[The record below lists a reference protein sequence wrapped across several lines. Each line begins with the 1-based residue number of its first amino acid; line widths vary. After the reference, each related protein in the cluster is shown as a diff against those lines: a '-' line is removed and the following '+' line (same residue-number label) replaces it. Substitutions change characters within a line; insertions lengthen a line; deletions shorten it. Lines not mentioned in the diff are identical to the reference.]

1 MFPPRFDVAVLPAMR
16 EMVALPSTNLI
27 PSSIS
32 EKKPPR
38 PVSDVGYG
46 AGSGRRIHHSD
57 RTDTRNDVA
66 STVTARAAP
75 TSWMRNPASAGPT
88 ICATDPVTCSLLLP
102 STRSEREMITGRY
115 D

>member
-1 MFPPRFDVAVLPAMR
+1 MFPPRLDVAVLPAMR
-16 EMVALPSTNLI
+16 EMVGLPSTKRT

-32 EKKPPR
+32 EKKPLR
-38 PVSDVGYG
+38 PASDPGFGV
-46 AGSGRRIHHSD
+46 GSGRRIHHSD
-57 RTDTRNDVA
+57 STDKRNDVA

-75 TSWMRNPASAGPT
+75 TIWMRKPASAGPT

-102 STRSEREMITGRY
+102 STRSDREMIAGRY